1 MLGRTVEEGAD
12 VAVPPIGMGVIEVNR
27 IGSGRRF
34 GSVLRVGHEGV
45 PMALLFV
52 DKFRWVRRQGQQPV
66 RSLVA
71 GKTRVTELEP
81 IQAADCDVFV
91 VGGGPAGSTIAAL
104 LAERG
109 HRVILAEK
117 DRHPRF
123 HIGESLLP
131 HNLPLLDRLG
141 VRDKVEASAMH
152 KYGIEFVSPYHGKT
166 VKYDFG
172 RAYDKRFP
180 YSFQVR
186 RSSFD
191 HMLLQNAAAKGAT
204 VIEECRVGGV
214 AFPEND
220 AVLITSQGPDG
231 APLHWRARF
240 VVDASGRDTL
250 LAGQMGK
257 KERNPRNNS
266 AAIFGHF
273 TGARRLPGKDEGN
286 ITIVWFNDGWFWF
299 IPLADGTTS
308 VGAVCPADVFKKRG
322 SDLPGFF
329 RQLIA
334 SSPEIAD
341 RLRDAEL
348 VGDVTATGNYSY
360 ISRQTSGDRFLMVG
374 DARAFIDPVFSTG
387 VYLAMLG
394 AFAAADAV
402 EGCLRA
408 PRKAARLLRRYDA
421 ETERALG
428 AFTWF
433 IYRIREPAMR
443 NLFMSPRNIFR
454 VEEAVLAILAGA
466 IDDGWPVRA
475 RLYLFRLIY
484 YVTKLSHLRFRLTG
498 DPRRLYGGKREALG
512 S

>member
-1 MLGRTVEEGAD
+1 M
-12 VAVPPIGMGVIEVNR
+12 
-27 IGSGRRF
+27 
-34 GSVLRVGHEGV
+34 
-45 PMALLFV
+45 
-52 DKFRWVRRQGQQPV
+52 
-66 RSLVA
+66 
-71 GKTRVTELEP
+71 GKTGVTELQQTAMP
-81 IQAADCDVFV
+81 VSTADCDVFV

-109 HRVILAEK
+109 HHVILAEK

-131 HNLPLLDRLG
+131 HNLPLFDRLG
-141 VRDKVEASAMH
+141 VRDKIEASAMH
-152 KYGIEFVSPYHGKT
+152 KYGIEFVSPYHGKS

-204 VIEECRVGGV
+204 VIEECRVSAV
-214 AFPEND
+214 VFPEGEP
-220 AVLITSQGPDG
+220 ALVTARGPNGEDRK
-231 APLHWRARF
+231 WRTRF

-250 LAGQMGK
+250 LAGQMGL

-286 ITIVWFNDGWFWF
+286 ITIVWFDNGWFWF
-299 IPLADGTTS
+299 IPLSDGTTS
-308 VGAVCPADVFKKRG
+308 VGAVCPADFFKTRG
-322 SDLPGFF
+322 TDLQSFF
-329 RQLIA
+329 RQAIA

-360 ISRQTSGDRFLMVG
+360 LSKRTSGDRFLMVG
-374 DARAFIDPVFSTG
+374 DACAFIDPVFSTG
-387 VYLAMLG
+387 VYLAMVS
-394 AFAAADAV
+394 AFSAADAV
-402 EGCLRA
+402 DGALRS

-421 ETERALG
+421 QTQRALG
-428 AFTWF
+428 SFTWF

-443 NLFMSPRNIFR
+443 NLFMSPRNMFR
-454 VEEAVLAILAGA
+454 VEEAVLSILAGA
-466 IDDGWPVRA
+466 IFDGWPVRV
-475 RLYLFRLIY
+475 RLYLFRMIY
-484 YVTKLSHLRFRLTG
+484 YVTKLSHLRFRLTR
-498 DPRRLYGGKREALG
+498 DPRRIYGGKRGALE